1 MAGNRKVLDHMGS
14 EEDGTRKK
22 MAGNGGTERRAGR
35 SWPGPLPLMLH
46 ITASR
51 GASRWSQRSEQAR
64 FCFLGEGV
72 RGLQFP
78 RDSEGESKETQDS
91 RFLHTTTRAERAARN
106 FHSFPGQNSR
116 SIQTTEFEPQIP
128 NSVIPSL
135 NSYIQT
141 QPAN

>member
-1 MAGNRKVLDHMGS
+1 MAGNRRVLDHMGS

-22 MAGNGGTERRAGR
+22 MAGNGGRERRAGR

-78 RDSEGESKETQDS
+78 RDSEGESKETQDN
-91 RFLHTTTRAERAARN
+91 RFLHTRGQLGIFIRFQATILGASKQRN
-106 FHSFPGQNSR
+106 LNPKF
-116 SIQTTEFEPQIP
+116 QIR
-128 NSVIPSL
+128 
-135 NSYIQT
+135 
-141 QPAN
+141 